1 MWSMTTIP
9 RFRDTVQKQSRAD
22 DGETEGAGVVGY
34 KRPPSDTRF
43 QPGRSGNPA
52 GRPKRRLSFWDA
64 LLAELATAMPGK
76 DPEQAR
82 SKLQALVKTL
92 VDSAIAGNARAQS
105 LVLGA
110 LARLGDA
117 ENSEAPPLTPDDK
130 EILDAYVGGEL
141 KRRVAEDATSSATER
156 HEDRQQDTDDQGSN
170 KGRE

>member
-1 MWSMTTIP
+1 MS
-9 RFRDTVQKQSRAD
+9 K
-22 DGETEGAGVVGY
+22 TEEAGVVGY

-43 QPGRSGNPA
+43 RPGRSGNPA

-76 DPEQAR
+76 DLEQTR
-82 SKLQALVKTL
+82 SKLQVLVKTL

-105 LVLGA
+105 LVVGA
-110 LARLGDA
+110 LARLGN
-117 ENSEAPPLTPDDK
+117 ENTEAPPLTPNDK

-141 KRRVAEDATSSATER
+141 KRRAEDATTSASER
-156 HEDRQQDTDDQGSN
+156 HEDRQPDTDDQGSS